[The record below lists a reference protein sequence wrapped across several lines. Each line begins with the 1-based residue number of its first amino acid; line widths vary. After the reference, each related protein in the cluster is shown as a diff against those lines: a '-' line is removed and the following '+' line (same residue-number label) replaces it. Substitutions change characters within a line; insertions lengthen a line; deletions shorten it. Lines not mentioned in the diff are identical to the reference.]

1 MVLHDSKPPPVESL
15 LESSRENLVQYEH
28 FSADYVGQV
37 RPGARARGA
46 AFPVVWTLSGRAGRP
61 MSDQLLELTYRVDD
75 AAREGRSGRT
85 RLAIWSERLALW
97 SLRLICLALLAW
109 GVMLEARTSFVQSI
123 LFSRAT
129 AGMSFT
135 LAAGASSEIRFPKG
149 GPYDERLGYV
159 RLPSAIAALRDRDF
173 VVESQ
178 AVPSPLLREFIDLGG
193 YALYREKGHA
203 GLRLLDRGG
212 ATIYATDYPER
223 AYREFSAVP
232 PIVANTLLFIEDR
245 HLLDADQLQHN
256 PAIDWERFGLAI
268 LGQAAGFIDPRLKQ
282 GGASTL
288 ATQIEKF
295 RHSPG
300 GRTDRMGEKLRQM
313 LTASA
318 RAYANGPDTLEN
330 RRRILTTYLDATPL
344 SSRAG
349 FGEVIGIGE
358 GLKAWYGTDFG
369 DANHVL
375 ASPAG
380 SPVELARKAEIYK
393 QVLSLLLAERRPS
406 YYLATDRHA
415 LDQLANRYLPLLAQ
429 AGVIDAGLRDAAMET
444 QLRFSAEPPTA
455 PSLSFVGR
463 KATGAIRARLLSAL
477 GVPSLY
483 SLDRLDLT
491 AETTFDTPTQEHVT
505 DVLTDIGD
513 IGRAKALG
521 LVGDKLLS
529 GTDDA
534 GKVTYSVVL
543 YERGSDRNYLR
554 VHADSLDQPFDI
566 NSGAKLIL
574 GSTAKLRTL
583 TTYLDIM
590 AELHERFGHA
600 SASELS
606 AAYSKAQDPLSR
618 WAIGFMAGSSDRS
631 LQALLDA
638 AMQRRYSGDPGE
650 VFFTGGGQ
658 QVFHNFE
665 KSEDHQVPTVF
676 EAFEHSVNLAFVRIM
691 RDVVHYYTAVHGG
704 GSAEPQWGEGQDAL
718 RESYLRRFADQE
730 GRVYLNRFYDDY
742 QGRSPE
748 EALSMLAGRASPAPR
763 KLAIV
768 FRSARPEAPVSDLQ
782 EFLVRHLPKLAL
794 DTAGAENL
802 YAGAAVDR
810 YSLTDRG
817 FLAGVHPLELWLVS
831 YLQTHPHASR
841 ADVVNASTAERQEV
855 YTWLFKTHNE
865 HAQDIRIRV
874 LQEEDAFNGIL
885 GDWRR
890 QGYPF
895 GHLVPSY
902 ASAIGSSGDRPDALA
917 HLMGIILN
925 DGVELPTAD
934 IERLHFA
941 SDTPF
946 ETNMTLAPSAPKR
959 VLAPEVAATLRR
971 ALLGV
976 VREGTGGRAKGAFHD
991 AAGAPL
997 PIGGKTGTGD
1007 NRFETF
1013 AAAGKLIDS
1022 KVVDRTATFVFFV
1035 GDRFFG
1041 TITAYVPGAD
1051 AANYRFTSA
1060 LAAQLLK
1067 SLAPEIQPLIDGTNS
1082 PQRSAALGTVSAISE
1097 VASATTPTATP
1108 PAIPL
1113 RSPQPVLRGP

>member
-1 MVLHDSKPPPVESL
+1 
-15 LESSRENLVQYEH
+15 
-28 FSADYVGQV
+28 
-37 RPGARARGA
+37 
-46 AFPVVWTLSGRAGRP
+46 
-61 MSDQLLELTYRVDD
+61 MSDQLLELTYRIEDLEGD
-75 AAREGRSGRT
+75 AGSGRS
-85 RLAIWSERLALW
+85 RLAVWSERLALW
-97 SLRLICLALLAW
+97 ALRLLCLALLAW
-109 GVMLEARTSFVQSI
+109 GAMLEARTSFVQSI

-129 AGMSFT
+129 DGMSFT
-135 LAAGASSEIRFPKG
+135 LAVGPNTDIRFPKG

-159 RLPSAIAALRDRDF
+159 QLPSEIEALRARHF
-173 VVESQ
+173 VVEQQ
-178 AVPSPLLREFIDLGG
+178 AVPSPRLREFIDLGG
-193 YALYREKGHA
+193 YALYREKGHT
-203 GLRLLDRGG
+203 GLRLLDRSG
-212 ATIYATDYPER
+212 ASIYATDYPER
-223 AYREFSAVP
+223 VYGEFTAVP
-232 PIVANTLLFIEDR
+232 PLAANTLLFVEDR
-245 HLLDADQLQHN
+245 HLLDADQAQHN
-256 PAIDWERFGLAI
+256 PAVDWDRFGLAI
-268 LGQAAGFIDPRLKQ
+268 VGQAAGWIDPRLKQ

-300 GRTDRMGEKLRQM
+300 GRTERMGEKLRQM

-318 RAYANGPDTLEN
+318 RAYADGPDTMAA

-344 SSRAG
+344 SSRPG
-349 FGEVIGIGE
+349 FGEVIGVGE
-358 GLKAWYGTDFG
+358 GLKAWYGTDFA

-375 ASPAG
+375 TAPART
-380 SPVELARKAEIYK
+380 PVELARKAEVYK

-415 LDQLANRYLPLLAQ
+415 LEALANQYLGLLSG
-429 AGVIDAGLRDAAMET
+429 AGVIDAALRDAALDT
-444 QLRFSAEPPTA
+444 QLRFSAEPPA
-455 PSLSFVGR
+455 PPPVSFVGR
-463 KATGAIRARLLSAL
+463 KATGTIRARLLSAL
-477 GVPSLY
+477 AAPSLY

-491 AETTFDTPTQEHVT
+491 AQTTFDTPTQERIT
-505 DVLTDIGD
+505 DVLADISD
-513 IGRAKALG
+513 MSRAKALG
-521 LVGDKLLS
+521 LVGEKLL
-529 GTDDA
+529 GAAEDP

-543 YERGSDRNYLR
+543 YERGADRNYLR

-590 AELHERFGHA
+590 TELHARYGHA

-606 AAYSKAQDPLSR
+606 AAYAKAQDPLSR
-618 WAIGFMAGSSDRS
+618 WAIGFIAGTADRS
-631 LQALLDA
+631 LQTLLDA
-638 AMQRRYSGDPGE
+638 AMQRRYSGDPSE

-665 KSEDHQVPTVF
+665 KSEDHEVPTVF

-691 RDVVHYYTAVHGG
+691 RDIAHYYTTVHSG
-704 GSAEPQWGEGQDAL
+704 GSAEPQWGNNQEAA

-742 QGRSPE
+742 QERTPE
-748 EALSMLAGRASPAPR
+748 EALSTLAGRASPTPR
-763 KLAIV
+763 RLAMI
-768 FRSARPEAPVSDLQ
+768 FRSARPEASAAELQ
-782 EFLVRHLPKLAL
+782 EFLARHLPKLSL
-794 DTAGAENL
+794 DAAAVESF
-802 YAGAAVDR
+802 YAGAAVER
-810 YSLTDRG
+810 YSLADRG
-817 FLAGVHPLELWLVS
+817 YLAGVHPLELWLVA
-831 YLQTHPHASR
+831 YLQTHPKAPRAEVISAS
-841 ADVVNASTAERQEV
+841 ASERQDV

-865 HAQDIRIRV
+865 HAQDVRIRV

-885 GDWRR
+885 EDWRR

-925 DGVELPTAD
+925 DGVKLPTSD
-934 IERLHFA
+934 IERVSFA
-941 SDTPF
+941 ADTPF
-946 ETNMTLAPSAPKR
+946 ETDMALQPEAPKR

-971 ALLGV
+971 ALMGV
-976 VREGTGGRAKGAFHD
+976 VREGTGTRAKGAFH
-991 AAGAPL
+991 GADGSAL
-997 PIGGKTGTGD
+997 AIGGKTGTGD

-1013 AAAGKLIDS
+1013 AAAGKLIES
-1022 KVVDRTATFVFFV
+1022 RVVDRTATFVFFI

-1051 AANYRFTSA
+1051 AANYHFTSA

-1067 SLAPEIQPLIDGTNS
+1067 SLAPQIQPLIDGTTTTVQRIDGSISMISARGDAAAIGN
-1082 PQRSAALGTVSAISE
+1082 PQPI
-1097 VASATTPTATP
+1097 P

-1113 RSPQPVLRGP
+1113 RSPQPTLRAR